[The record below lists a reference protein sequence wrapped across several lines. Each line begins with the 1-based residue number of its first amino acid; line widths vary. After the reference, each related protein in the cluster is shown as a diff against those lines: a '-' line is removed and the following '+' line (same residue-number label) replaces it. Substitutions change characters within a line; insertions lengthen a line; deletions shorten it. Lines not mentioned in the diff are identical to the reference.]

1 MMWVSELL
9 QSLIIEDDARVTI
22 QIGGTSV
29 ASGNWYQDQ
38 DQILDYSEHNVRSFA
53 VDYEKNRVLIRVDGE
68 LEL

>member
-1 MMWVSELL
+1 MWVSELL
-9 QSLIIEDDARVTI
+9 QSLIIEDDAIVTI
-22 QIGGTSV
+22 QIGGTAV

-38 DQILDYSEHNVRSFA
+38 ILDYSDHNVRSFA

>member
-1 MMWVSELL
+1 MWVSELL
-9 QSLIIEDDARVTI
+9 QSLIIEDDARVMI
-22 QIGGTSV
+22 QIGGTTV

-38 DQILDYSEHNVRSFA
+38 ILDYSDHNVRSFA

>member
-1 MMWVSELL
+1 MMFVSELL
-9 QSLIIEDDARVTI
+9 QSLWIEDDSRVRI
-22 QIGGTSV
+22 ELNGVIV

-38 DQILDYSEHNVRSFA
+38 ILDYSEHRVKSFS

>member
-22 QIGGTSV
+22 QIGGTPV
-29 ASGNWYQDQ
+29 ASGNWYQ

>member
-9 QSLIIEDDARVTI
+9 QSLVIDDDDAIVTI
-22 QIGGTSV
+22 LIGGTPV
-29 ASGNWYQDQ
+29 ASGNWYQ

-53 VDYEKNRVLIRVDGE
+53 VDYEKNRVIIRVDGE